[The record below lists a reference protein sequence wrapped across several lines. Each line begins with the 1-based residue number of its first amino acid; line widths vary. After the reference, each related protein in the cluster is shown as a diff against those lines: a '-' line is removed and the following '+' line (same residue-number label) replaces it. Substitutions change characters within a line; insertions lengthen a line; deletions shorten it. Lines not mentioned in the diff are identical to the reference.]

1 MTDWNP
7 TPDLLKDRLILV
19 TGAGDG
25 IGRACARAFAAHGA
39 TLILLGRTIRKLESV
54 YDEIEQAG
62 HPQPAIYPLNLEGA
76 APKDYED
83 LAATLQQEFGR
94 LDGLLHNAAMLGTLT
109 PIGHYE
115 VELWFKSIQVNLNA
129 PFLLTRACLGL
140 LTASEDA
147 SVLFTSD
154 RVGRHGKAYW
164 GAYGVAKAGIEGL
177 MQTLADE
184 LETNTR
190 VRVNSIDPG
199 AVRTAMRAL
208 AYPGEDPGHL
218 PYPADIVRPYLYLMS
233 AESRGSTGRQFMAQ
247 GTDGLPWQATGGE

>member
-7 TPDLLKDRLILV
+7 APDLLKDRVILV

-109 PIGHYE
+109 PIVHYD
-115 VELWFKSIQVNLNA
+115 VELWLKSIQVNLNA

-140 LTASEDA
+140 LMASPDA

-164 GAYGVAKAGIEGL
+164 GAYGAAKAGIEGL

-184 LETNTR
+184 LEVNTR

-208 AYPGEDPGHL
+208 AYPGEDPGQL
-218 PYPADIVRPYLYLMS
+218 PSPDDIVKAYLYLMG
-233 AESRGSTGRQFMAQ
+233 AESQGRTGRQFKAQ
-247 GTDGLPWQATGGE
+247 GPDGLPWQSTGEE

>member
-1 MTDWNP
+1 MTDWTP
-7 TPDLLKDRLILV
+7 APDLLKDRIILV

-39 TLILLGRTIRKLESV
+39 TLVLLGRTTRKLEAV

-62 HPQPAIYPLNLEGA
+62 SPQPAIYPMNLEGA
-76 APKDYED
+76 TPRDYED
-83 LAATLQQEFGR
+83 LANTLQREFGR
-94 LDGLLHNAAMLGTLT
+94 LDGLLHNAAMLATLT
-109 PIGHYE
+109 PIGHYD
-115 VELWFKSIQVNLNA
+115 VELWFKSIQVNLHA

-147 SVLFTSD
+147 SVLFTAD
-154 RVGRHGKAYW
+154 RVGRHGRAYW

-199 AVRTAMRAL
+199 AVRTALRAL
-208 AYPGEDPGHL
+208 AYPGEDPKRL
-218 PYPADIVRPYLYLMS
+218 PMPADIVAPYLHLMS
-233 AESRGSTGRQFMAQ
+233 AASRGLTGRQFMAQ
-247 GTDGLPWQATGGE
+247 GDAGLPWQG

>member
-1 MTDWNP
+1 MTDWTP
-7 TPDLLKDRLILV
+7 APDLLKDRVILV

-39 TLILLGRTIRKLESV
+39 TLILLGRTTRKLESV

-62 HPQPAIYPLNLEGA
+62 HPRPAIYPLNLEGA

-83 LAATLQQEFGR
+83 LATTLQQEFGR
-94 LDGLLHNAAMLGTLT
+94 LDGLLHNAAMLATLT
-109 PIGHYE
+109 PITHYE
-115 VELWFKSIQVNLNA
+115 VDLWFKSIQVNLNA

-140 LTASEDA
+140 LTASADA

-164 GAYGVAKAGIEGL
+164 GAYGVAKAGIENL

-208 AYPGEDPGHL
+208 AYPGEDPGPL
-218 PYPADIVRPYLYLMS
+218 PAPADIVQPYLYLMS
-233 AESRGSTGRQFMAQ
+233 GESRGRTGRQFMAQ
-247 GTDGLPWQATGGE
+247 GVDGLPWQTTGGE